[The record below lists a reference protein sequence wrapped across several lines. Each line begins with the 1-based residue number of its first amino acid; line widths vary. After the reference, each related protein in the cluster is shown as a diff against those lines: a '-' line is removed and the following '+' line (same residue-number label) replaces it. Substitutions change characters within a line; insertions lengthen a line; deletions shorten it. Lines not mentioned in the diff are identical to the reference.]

1 MAITNVTPP
10 DLKENETYIGAIINP
25 DGTGHHIILLDGEI
39 ADSDWPSAMKWA
51 KEQGGDLPSTAE
63 MILLY
68 ENHAEKFKKEWYW
81 SNTQNASYPA
91 SAWLQYFTNGTQSNY
106 YTNYNNRAR
115 AVRRLEI

>member
-10 DLKENETYIGAIINP
+10 DLKENETYIGVIINP

-51 KEQGGDLPSTAE
+51 KEQGGDLPSRAE

-68 ENHAEKFKKEWYW
+68 ENHAEKFKKQWYW

-91 SAWLQYFTNGTQSNY
+91 YAWLQHFTSGYQSYDDTNNY
-106 YTNYNNRAR
+106 NRAR